1 MQAFRPPLLSVG
13 LKAAIL
19 APVAGLLLAG
29 LLVSAPAAY
38 ALDGRE
44 TPANDK
50 APVQALTFKDTA
62 QAWRRYQEGA
72 RAGDPGSSLE
82 ALRYAADGGQPL
94 AQWKLGTMYASGDG
108 VPRDDLKAYQYF
120 SRIVESWDEDDPDED
135 LNI

>member
-50 APVQALTFKDTA
+50 APVQALTFKDLT
-62 QAWRRYQEGA
+62 QLSGVNLNGEA
-72 RAGDPGSSLE
+72 RAMYINGLIEGVDRPSQRGGDIITL
-82 ALRYAADGGQPL
+82 ADGSIWLVAHVLENWNATAGWTKVAVTRQV
-94 AQWKLGTMYASGDG
+94 S
-108 VPRDDLKAYQYF
+108 
-120 SRIVESWDEDDPDED
+120 
-135 LNI
+135 